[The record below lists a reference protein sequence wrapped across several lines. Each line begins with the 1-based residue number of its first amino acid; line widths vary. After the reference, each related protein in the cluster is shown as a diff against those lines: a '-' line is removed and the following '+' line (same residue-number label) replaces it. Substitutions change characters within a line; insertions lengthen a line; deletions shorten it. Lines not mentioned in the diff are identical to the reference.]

1 MTRTIREEV
10 PHFFLILT
18 GVCVT
23 IKACIVYKIKHFS
36 AFVLD
41 TIRPKAFSLLQGDF
55 KLHKEK

>member
-1 MTRTIREEV
+1 M
-10 PHFFLILT
+10 
-18 GVCVT
+18 
-23 IKACIVYKIKHFS
+23 ACIVYKIKHFN